1 MKAEI
6 EGGGEMLKER
16 IRFGSNLKILRNK
29 NEMTQEQLAQMI
41 YVSRQTIANWE
52 GGQGNPTMD
61 SLALLHEIFDISVD
75 QLMYGKTPTTKRVVI
90 SECFEEIFSAQSYIS
105 SISNPGFYEIIDSDL
120 YEFFPAANFNFAN
133 IMGIA
138 VGLKEKGYRVQ
149 EVFSNGFGIFLFK
162 DEEVNGFENDLYD
175 IIDEFMHF
183 EQEQVSVAYAEE
195 MQEKLD
201 ERIVKLLHETEKKL
215 FGECPYYWID
225 DEERIRGY
233 GKTEDGCR
241 EQAIEQGCVT
251 YTILRNE

>member
-1 MKAEI
+1 
-6 EGGGEMLKER
+6 MLRER
-16 IRFGSNLKILRNK
+16 VRFGSNLKILRNK
-29 NEMTQEQLAQMI
+29 SEMTQEQLAQMI

-75 QLMYGKTPTTKRVVI
+75 ELMYGKTPTTKRVVI
-90 SECFEEIFSAQSYIS
+90 SDCFKEMLSAQSYIS
-105 SISNPGFYEIIDSDL
+105 SISNGGVYEITDSDL
-120 YEFFPAANFNFAN
+120 YDFFSAANFKFSN

-149 EVFSNGFGIFLFK
+149 EIFSNGFGIFLFNDK
-162 DEEVNGFENDLYD
+162 EVNGFGNDLYD

-183 EQEQVSVAYAEE
+183 EQDKVSVAYAET
-195 MQEKLD
+195 MQEKMD
-201 ERIVKLLHETEKKL
+201 ERIVKLLHETEIRL
-215 FGECPYYWID
+215 FGECSHYWID

-233 GKTEDGCR
+233 GKNEDECR
-241 EQAIEQGCVT
+241 KQAIEQECDN